1 VYGPSATLLTITS
14 DYRIQQYDLIGQ
26 DAPILVAEVS
36 HLRTIEVSSEA
47 KGKSVLTH
55 HNATTKPITEG
66 DEAGPA
72 PSPFEKMSKGKEV
85 EKYDDEE
92 RDKIGPLSPVSSKAS
107 VSSASSYGRRY
118 RATAQRYATPGSD
131 ITVFS
136 NAASALG
143 TRSTF
148 SNRDRASRS
157 GSAAP
162 PLTRSSALRQEILR
176 SPDNNA
182 YRVKDADLFP
192 HIRARLAQV
201 GLKIPQ
207 TGQEMTVN
215 GLQREM
221 LSVVFDW
228 PDGITTLLRFER
240 KLLPHQPLFFYFP
253 IIFFLYKLSFHD
265 TYISFHYRTTSYTR
279 LGWKCA
285 AIEMA
290 WCLWHGRVGAND

>member
-1 VYGPSATLLTITS
+1 MRARNITYERVPTVQDVIGISVYGPSATLFTITS

-36 HLRTIEVSSEA
+36 HLATIEVSREV
-47 KGKSVLTH
+47 KGKSIQTH
-55 HNATTKPITEG
+55 HNTTTTSVTVG
-66 DEAGPA
+66 DEAGPV

-107 VSSASSYGRRY
+107 VSSASSYGRRH
-118 RATAQRYATPGSD
+118 RVAAQRYATPGSD

-162 PLTRSSALRQEILR
+162 PLTRSSVLRQEILR
-176 SPDNNA
+176 SPEDNA

-215 GLQREM
+215 DLQREM

-228 PDGITTLLRFER
+228 PDGITSLLRFER
-240 KLLPHQPLFFYFP
+240 KLSHQPLFFFSS
-253 IIFFLYKLSFHD
+253 IFI
-265 TYISFHYRTTSYTR
+265 YIDS
-279 LGWKCA
+279 
-285 AIEMA
+285 
-290 WCLWHGRVGAND
+290 